1 MGRHPTWGGFRQY
14 EVVGRHVPTERDPNP
29 KAYRIK
35 LFSKN
40 EANAKS
46 RFWYFI
52 RRIVK
57 MKKANGEILSIRE
70 VFEKRPEKVS
80 NYGISIRYDSRS
92 NTTNMYKE
100 YRALTVNHAIEQ
112 MYQEMAGRHRA
123 RFSSIHVIKVAEIKA
138 ADCIRSNTKQFL
150 DANVKFPLPHRVM
163 RAAEKG
169 HRKGVK
175 ATRPRTCM

>member
-1 MGRHPTWGGFRQY
+1 MSGFRQY

-52 RRIVK
+52 RRVVK
-57 MKKANGEILSIRE
+57 MKKAHGEILQIRE
-70 VFEKRPEKVS
+70 IFEKHPSKVS
-80 NYGISIRYDSRS
+80 NYGVWIRYDSRS

-100 YRALTVNHAIEQ
+100 YRALTVNDAIGQ
-112 MYQEMAGRHRA
+112 MYQEIA
-123 RFSSIHVIKVAEIKA
+123 A
-138 ADCIRSNTKQFL
+138 ADCLRANVKQYL
-150 DANVKFPLPHRVM
+150 QADVKFPLPHRVP
-163 RAAEKG
+163 RAAKKG
-169 HRKGVK
+169 DRKGAK
-175 ATRPRTCM
+175 ASRPITCI

>member
-1 MGRHPTWGGFRQY
+1 MSLFHQY
-14 EVVGRHVPTERDPNP
+14 EVVGRPKPSERDPNP

-40 EANAKS
+40 ETNAKS

-57 MKKANGEILSIRE
+57 MKRSSGEILSVRE
-70 VFEKRPEKVS
+70 IFEKRPSKVS
-80 NYGISIRYDSRS
+80 NYGIQLRYDSRS

-100 YRALTVNHAIEQ
+100 YRALTANHAVEQ

-123 RFSSIHVIKVAEIKA
+123 RFSSIHVIKVKEIAA
-138 ADCIRSNTKQFL
+138 ADCIRKNTQQFL
-150 DANVKFPLPHRVM
+150 DANVKFPLPHRVP
-163 RAAEKG
+163 RAAQKA

-175 ATRPRTCM
+175 ASRPCTAN

>member
-1 MGRHPTWGGFRQY
+1 MGASTHIMSGFHQY
-14 EVVGRHVPTERDPNP
+14 EVTGRHVPTERDPNP

-57 MKKANGEILSIRE
+57 MKKANGEILSIR
-70 VFEKRPEKVS
+70 
-80 NYGISIRYDSRS
+80 YDSRS

-100 YRALTVNHAIEQ
+100 YRALTANHAVEQ

-138 ADCIRSNTKQFL
+138 ADCLRSNTKQFL

>member
-1 MGRHPTWGGFRQY
+1 MSIYHQY
-14 EVVGRHVPTERDPNP
+14 EVTGRHVPTERDPNP

-35 LFSKN
+35 LFCKN
-40 EANAKS
+40 KANAKS

-70 VFEKRPEKVS
+70 IFEKRPEKVS
-80 NYGISIRYDSRS
+80 NYGVWIRYDSRS

-100 YRALTVNHAIEQ
+100 YRALTANHAVEQ

-123 RFSSIHVIKVAEIKA
+123 RFSSIHVIKVEEIA
-138 ADCIRSNTKQFL
+138 ASDCLRANTKQYL
-150 DANVKFPLPHRVM
+150 NANIAFPLPHRVQ
-163 RAAEKG
+163 RANKKA
-169 HRKGVK
+169 HRKGLK
-175 ATRPRTCM
+175 ASRPVTSL

>member
-1 MGRHPTWGGFRQY
+1 MGQTTLIMSGFRQY

-52 RRIVK
+52 RRVVK
-57 MKKANGEILSIRE
+57 MKKAHGEILQIRE
-70 VFEKRPEKVS
+70 IFEKHPSKVS
-80 NYGISIRYDSRS
+80 
-92 NTTNMYKE
+92 KE
-100 YRALTVNHAIEQ
+100 YRALTVNDAIGQ

-123 RFSSIHVIKVAEIKA
+123 RFSSIHVIKAKEVAASECLRA
-138 ADCIRSNTKQFL
+138 NTKQYL
-150 DANVKFPLPHRVM
+150 NASIKFPLPHRV
-163 RAAEKG
+163 
-169 HRKGVK
+169 
-175 ATRPRTCM
+175 PR

>member
-1 MGRHPTWGGFRQY
+1 MGASTHIMSGFHQY
-14 EVVGRHVPTERDPNP
+14 EVTGRHVPTERDPNP

-70 VFEKRPEKVS
+70 IFEKKPEKVS
-80 NYGISIRYDSRS
+80 NYGVSIRYDSRS

-100 YRALTVNHAIEQ
+100 YRALTANHAVEQ

-123 RFSSIHVIKVAEIKA
+123 RFSSIHVIKVKEIA
-138 ADCIRSNTKQFL
+138 ASDCIRKNTMQYHN
-150 DANVKFPLPHRVM
+150 AAIAFPLPHRVL
-163 RAAEKG
+163 RAGKKG
-169 HRKGVK
+169 DRKGLK
-175 ATRPRTCM
+175 ASRP